1 MASAA
6 RGDAIPG
13 AVVRAMLQSFEPGE
27 RARNNRLR
35 ARANSHDASVHV
47 AVVTQTNARDWNQT
61 TTHASVSLLSDLL
74 GALRPAVVV
83 DKEVRE

>member
-1 MASAA
+1 MAGAA

-27 RARNNRLR
+27 RARNRLR

-47 AVVTQTNARDWNQT
+47 AVVTHTNSRDWNQT

>member
-13 AVVRAMLQSFEPGE
+13 AVVRAMLQSFEP
-27 RARNNRLR
+27 ARHRLR